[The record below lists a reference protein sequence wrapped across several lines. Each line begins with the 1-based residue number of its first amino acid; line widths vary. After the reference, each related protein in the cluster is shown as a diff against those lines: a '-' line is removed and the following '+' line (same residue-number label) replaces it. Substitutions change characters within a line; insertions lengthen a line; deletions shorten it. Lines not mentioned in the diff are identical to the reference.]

1 MTESTAPSPP
11 TSIDSFYADE
21 YDGQVRRAY
30 LMLGDLGA
38 AHDAVHDAFAAVL
51 ARWDTIEAPGPYLN
65 RCVLNAC
72 RDRARA
78 DARTTVGPV
87 PELAA
92 PAAPVRAELWE
103 LLDTLPFRQRAALVL
118 RYYEGRTEREIA
130 ELIGVR
136 PGTVGPLITRGLRRL
151 RRSLR

>member
-21 YDGQVRRAY
+21 YDGQLRRAY
-30 LMLGDLGA
+30 LMLGDRGA

-51 ARWDTIEAPGPYLN
+51 ARWDVLDAPGPYLN

-72 RDRARA
+72 RDRANA

-87 PELAA
+87 PELTVATSSL
-92 PAAPVRAELWE
+92 RIELWE
-103 LLDTLPFRQRAALVL
+103 LLDELPFRQRAALVL
-118 RYYEGRTEREIA
+118 RYYEGHTEREIA
-130 ELIGVR
+130 ELLDVR